1 MGEKDYNPQMHT
13 LEHLLN
19 GSIAKMLGCGRAF
32 TTHIEKK
39 KSKVDFA
46 CSRNLTVDEIAELET
61 RINDIIAQNIE
72 VTEYMLPIEQARKQ
86 FDLSRL
92 PEDVEGDLRIIHI
105 GEYDD
110 CPCIGTHVEHTG
122 EIGGN
127 LKIISSDFD
136 VEKNVMRVRFKIHN
150 S

>member
-19 GSIAKMLGCGRAF
+19 SSISRLLGCGRAF

-46 CSRNLTVDEIAELET
+46 CSRNLTDDEKSDLEIKINRIIAEDVAVEEL
-61 RINDIIAQNIE
+61 
-72 VTEYMLPIEQARKQ
+72 MMPIEEARAR

-92 PEDVEGDLRIIHI
+92 PEEVEGDLRIIRI
-105 GEYDD
+105 GSYDD
-110 CPCIGTHVEHTG
+110 CPCIGSHVERTS

-127 LKIISSDFD
+127 LKIVSSDFD
-136 VEKNVMRVRFKIHN
+136 DEKNVMRVRFKIV
-150 S
+150 

>member
-19 GSIAKMLGCGRAF
+19 RSISKLLGCGRAF

-46 CSRNLTVDEIAELET
+46 CSRNLTDEERVDLERKINLIIAEDVAVEELMMPME
-61 RINDIIAQNIE
+61 E
-72 VTEYMLPIEQARKQ
+72 ARAR

-92 PEDVEGDLRIIHI
+92 PEEVEGDLRIIRI
-105 GEYDD
+105 GNYDD
-110 CPCIGTHVEHTG
+110 CPCIGSHVERTS

-136 VEKNVMRVRFKIHN
+136 DERKVMRVRFKIV
-150 S
+150 

>member
-19 GSIAKMLGCGRAF
+19 GSIAKLLGCGRAF

-46 CSRNLTVDEIAELET
+46 CSRNLTEEEIQSLET
-61 RINDIIAQNIE
+61 KINDIISQNIAVE
-72 VTEYMLPIEQARKQ
+72 EFMMPIDEARKR

-92 PEDVEGDLRIIHI
+92 PQEVEGDLRIIHI
-105 GEYDD
+105 GDYDD
-110 CPCIGTHVEHTG
+110 CPCIGSHVEHTR
-122 EIGGN
+122 EIGGS
-127 LKIISSDFD
+127 LKIISSDYD
-136 VEKNVMRVRFKIHN
+136 DEKKVMRVRFKIV
-150 S
+150 